1 MPELIDELIAALECM
16 IEDLDNNGE
25 VFGSDVARIEFMQK
39 TITHAKKKKGQ
50 INDQSQAKPTTSS
63 RRD

>member
-50 INDQSQAKPTTSS
+50 INA
-63 RRD
+63 